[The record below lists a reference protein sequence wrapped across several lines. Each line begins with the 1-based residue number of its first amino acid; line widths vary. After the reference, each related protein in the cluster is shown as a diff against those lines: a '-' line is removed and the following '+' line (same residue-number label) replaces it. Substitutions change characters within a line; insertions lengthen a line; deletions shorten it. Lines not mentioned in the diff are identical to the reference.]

1 VKKRVFVAAEVD
13 PVLIERLQRDSRVDL
28 TYRPV
33 KTEQELAA
41 LVSDAEILVTRYHNR
56 VSAGVLNRAKT
67 LRLIVQGTSGT
78 DNIDSDAAAGKNVPV
93 ISIPG
98 ENANAV
104 AEWVIGTSIALT
116 RTLPWYDVSMRRG
129 QWLRDDCATRR
140 ELHAH
145 QMGIIGIGRVGTRV
159 AKLAAAFGIRPIAY
173 DPYLTADQVGRRGA
187 TRIDSLE
194 ELLRKTDILTLHV
207 PLTAETRRMIAAPQ
221 LDLLPEGAVV
231 LNACRGPVVDTD
243 ALLDRLERGHLGG
256 VALDVFEE
264 EPPRTPRWPDNPRLL
279 LSPHIGGCSRESKES
294 IALLIYEKIS
304 EYLDEVVGIR
314 H

>member
-28 TYRPV
+28 AYRPV

-56 VSAGVLNRAKT
+56 VSAEVLHRASA

-78 DNIDSDAAAGKNVPV
+78 DNIDSDAAKRRNVPV

-98 ENANAV
+98 ENAKAV

-116 RTLPWYDVSMRRG
+116 RTLPWYDASVRRG
-129 QWLRDDCATRR
+129 QWLREDCATRR
-140 ELHAH
+140 ELSSH
-145 QMGIIGIGRVGTRV
+145 QMGIIGIGRVGSRV
-159 AKLAAAFGIRPIAY
+159 ARLAAAFGMRPIAY
-173 DPYLTADQVGRRGA
+173 DPYVEAAEIVTRGA
-187 TRIDSLE
+187 TKVESLE
-194 ELLRKTDILTLHV
+194 ELLRKTEILTLHV
-207 PLTAETRRMIAAPQ
+207 PLTDETRRMIGAPQ
-221 LDLLPEGAVV
+221 IDLLPEGAIV

-264 EPPRTPRWPDNPRLL
+264 EPPRNTRWPANPRLL
-279 LSPHIGGCSRESKES
+279 LAPRIAGCSRESKQS
-294 IALLIYEKIS
+294 IAVLIYERIS
-304 EYLDEVVGIR
+304 EYLDDAL
-314 H
+314 